1 MLTAS
6 GMTWLPVSIMPPM
19 GGVTSIAVSGTPP
32 AGVVA
37 MLAIII
43 TPLGVIMMIFVV
55 IITLL
60 AVSVTLTT
68 GKTAVFSVKTLKIA
82 GFAIFPA
89 GVGQNETGSSNPVSV
104 TVPA

>member
-43 TPLGVIMMIFVV
+43 TPLGVIMTIFVV

-60 AVSVTLTT
+60 AV
-68 GKTAVFSVKTLKIA
+68 SVKTLKIA